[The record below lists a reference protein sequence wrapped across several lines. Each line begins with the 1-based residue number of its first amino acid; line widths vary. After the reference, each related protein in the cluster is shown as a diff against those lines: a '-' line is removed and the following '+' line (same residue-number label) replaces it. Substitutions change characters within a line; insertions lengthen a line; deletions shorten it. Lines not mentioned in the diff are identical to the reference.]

1 MTTERTRKIPSQRG
15 RTKETRRKRVR
26 RGSGAG
32 PATLEGSSPDG
43 REPHSL
49 MGREGSTSQ
58 RQAGQSETSADGPDP
73 SPAPPS
79 LRGCPPLHT
88 RVGPQMWGLESRPRQ
103 RTAVGC
109 EETPEGTGGREELCK
124 RDACGG
130 SLTHHSAEQ
139 RRRVRPEGK
148 NHHRSPSPPTPAP
161 PGQALAGTPTRLGDL
176 TIPAATSS
184 PMTLPT
190 RVDSCAPR

>member
-1 MTTERTRKIPSQRG
+1 MDTCLARLGIKQTQKESRRQRIRKSWSPSHSTKASRIRLKWNNIHRAPSEHQQGTLTTERTRKIPSQRG

-103 RTAVGC
+103 RTAVGS

-139 RRRVRPEGK
+139 
-148 NHHRSPSPPTPAP
+148 H
-161 PGQALAGTPTRLGDL
+161 
-176 TIPAATSS
+176 
-184 PMTLPT
+184 
-190 RVDSCAPR
+190 C